1 MTTVCIIGDT
11 HADATFVA
19 NIHRAIKPDDV
30 DVIVQLG
37 DFGFTFPDSLLHS
50 IYAWLDKEPGRL
62 WYWIDG
68 NHDEHNYIQN
78 VIMDGESGDFPIS
91 HFHERMFYC
100 PRGSVAMIGNKKA
113 LFVGGAYSIDK
124 RYRVPDISW
133 WSQEM
138 ITHADVDHALENVHR
153 VGGAIDVMFTHDSPN
168 HRWLVNELS
177 AHGYKV
183 DQDSYANR
191 MNLTSIVER
200 VHPKVLYHGHY
211 HWRYS
216 EDFVSQLDGWIVHV
230 EGVGANISSNTY
242 GMDPTARR
250 NHNFLIEEW

>member
-19 NIHRAIKPDDV
+19 NIHKAIKPDNV

-37 DFGFTFPDSLLHS
+37 DFGFTFPRDMMDS

-62 WYWIDG
+62 YYWLDG
-68 NHDEHNYIQN
+68 NHDEHNYIQDEI
-78 VIMDGESGDFPIS
+78 VGDQWKGSPLQ

-100 PRGSVAMIGNKKA
+100 PRGSVAMIGNKKCM
-113 LFVGGAYSIDK
+113 FVGGAYSIDK
-124 RYRVPDISW
+124 HYRTPDVSW
-133 WSQEM
+133 WHQEM
-138 ITHADVDHALENVHR
+138 ITHDDVDFALKNLHD

-168 HRWLVNELS
+168 HRWLVNEL
-177 AHGYKV
+177 AANGYKV
-183 DQDSYANR
+183 DHNSYSNR
-191 MNLTSIVER
+191 MNLTAIVER

-216 EDFVSQLDGWIVHV
+216 EQLVSVLDGWIVDI
-230 EGVGANISSNTY
+230 EGVGANISSNTW

-250 NHNFLIEEW
+250 NHNFIIEEW